1 MPNNHQYVVDKI
13 TAQESWRMFHILA
26 EFVEGFDALARYHPA
41 VFIFDSTRAKPGDE
55 VYQKAERIGQLLAK
69 NGFSVI
75 TGGGPGAMEAANKGA
90 SLAGGKSIGLN
101 IELPLEQKPNPY
113 ANITLKYRYFFVRK
127 VMFVKYAVA
136 YIILPGGFGTMDEL
150 FESVTLIQTHKIKPF
165 PVILVGSNY
174 WKGLLDWIKEV
185 VLKEG
190 GISPTDL
197 DILQLIDDPE
207 EIVRTNG
214 AEIEK
219 GFVRISVKEIDECF
233 VGVSVLKC
241 FDRLIANQEMS
252 NAGRHIDSPFVP
264 LPSFSGSILSAW
276 HS

>member
-1 MPNNHQYVVDKI
+1 
-13 TAQESWRMFHILA
+13 
-26 EFVEGFDALARYHPA
+26 
-41 VFIFDSTRAKPGDE
+41 
-55 VYQKAERIGQLLAK
+55 
-69 NGFSVI
+69 
-75 TGGGPGAMEAANKGA
+75 MEAANKGA

-185 VLKEG
+185 VLQEG
-190 GISPTDL
+190 RISPEDL
-197 DILQLIDDPE
+197 GILQLIDDPE
-207 EIVRTNG
+207 EIVKT
-214 AEIEK
+214 IK
-219 GFVRISVKEIDECF
+219 KTV
-233 VGVSVLKC
+233 
-241 FDRLIANQEMS
+241 
-252 NAGRHIDSPFVP
+252 
-264 LPSFSGSILSAW
+264 IL
-276 HS
+276 

>member
-1 MPNNHQYVVDKI
+1 MTDNHQYVVDKI
-13 TAQESWRMFHILA
+13 TAQESWRMFHIMA

-41 VFIFDSTRAKPGDE
+41 VSIFGSTRAKPEDE
-55 VYQKAERIGQLLAK
+55 VYKKAERIGRLLAE

-185 VLKEG
+185 VLEEG
-190 GISPTDL
+190 RISPTDL
-197 DILQLIDDPE
+197 EILQLIDDPE
-207 EIVRTNG
+207 EIVKT
-214 AEIEK
+214 IK
-219 GFVRISVKEIDECF
+219 KTV
-233 VGVSVLKC
+233 
-241 FDRLIANQEMS
+241 
-252 NAGRHIDSPFVP
+252 
-264 LPSFSGSILSAW
+264 IL
-276 HS
+276 

>member
-1 MPNNHQYVVDKI
+1 LTNDEIEFIISLGGHMVNNNQYVVDRI
-13 TAQESWRMFHILA
+13 SAQESWRMFHIIA
-26 EFVEGFDALARYHPA
+26 EFVEGFDTLAKYHPA
-41 VFIFDSTRAKPGDE
+41 VSIFGSTRARPGDE
-55 VYQKAERIGQLLAK
+55 VYQKAERIGQLLAE

-90 SLAGGKSIGLN
+90 AQAGGKSIGLN

-190 GISPTDL
+190 RIAQEDLGIC
-197 DILQLIDDPE
+197 QLIDEPE
-207 EIVRTNG
+207 EIVRT
-214 AEIEK
+214 IK
-219 GFVRISVKEIDECF
+219 KTV
-233 VGVSVLKC
+233 
-241 FDRLIANQEMS
+241 
-252 NAGRHIDSPFVP
+252 
-264 LPSFSGSILSAW
+264 IL
-276 HS
+276 